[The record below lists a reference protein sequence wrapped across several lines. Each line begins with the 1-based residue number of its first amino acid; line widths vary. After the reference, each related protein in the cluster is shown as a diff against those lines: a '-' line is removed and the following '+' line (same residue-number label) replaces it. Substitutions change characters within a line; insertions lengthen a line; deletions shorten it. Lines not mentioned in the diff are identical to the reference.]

1 MEKKSK
7 NWTKWLYW
15 FSFAVAVIAVYK
27 TLDNFGEITNSIGS
41 FLDILMPFFIG
52 ILIAYILYLPCR
64 KIENGLQ
71 KAKKAK
77 WISKQARPISVII
90 VYIIAILLV
99 ILLFTFIIPPVVKSV
114 IDLANNFQGYY
125 NMAISTIQNMPE
137 DSFLKNEIIMKAINS
152 IQNIDLKEIL
162 NIEVLTQ
169 YAQGAISFANGI
181 INTFVAIIV
190 SAYILIDRRAIIGF
204 FKKLAGATLKPKM
217 YQNIDKYFNRSNTIF
232 FNFLASQFL
241 DAIVV
246 GILTSI
252 GMSLLGVKYAVLLGF
267 MIGLFNLIPYVG
279 AIIAVVVAGVITFFT
294 GGLQQAIWMLVVVII
309 LQQIDANII
318 NPRIV
323 GNSLKINPLL
333 VIFAITIGGAYFGML
348 GIFLSVP
355 VIAVVKLLLD
365 DFIEYRNKKQKV
377 KNIEQEEI

>member
-1 MEKKSK
+1 MEKKK
-7 NWTKWLYW
+7 RNWTKWLYW
-15 FSFAVAVIAVYK
+15 FSFAVAIIVVYK
-27 TLDNFGEITNSIGS
+27 TLDNLGEITSSIGS
-41 FLDILMPFFIG
+41 FLNILMPFFIG

-64 KIENGLQ
+64 KIESGLQ
-71 KAKKAK
+71 KAKKIK
-77 WISKQARPISVII
+77 WIKKEARPISVIL
-90 VYIIAILLV
+90 VYMIAILLV
-99 ILLFTFIIPPVVKSV
+99 VLLFTFIIPPVVKSV

-125 NMAISTIQNMPE
+125 DMAIHTIENMPE
-137 DSFLKNEIIMKAINS
+137 DSFLKNEVIMQIIDSVQK
-152 IQNIDLKEIL
+152 IDLKGIL
-162 NIEVLTQ
+162 NIEMLTQ

-204 FKKLAGATLKPKM
+204 FKKLAGATLKPRM

-232 FNFLASQFL
+232 FNFLASQFI

-246 GILTSI
+246 GILTLV
-252 GMSLLGVKYAVLLGF
+252 GMSILGVKYAVLLGF

-279 AIIAVVVAGVITFFT
+279 AIIAVVIATIITFFT
-294 GGLQQAIWMLVVVII
+294 GGLEQAIWMLVVVII

-323 GNSLKINPLL
+323 GSSLKINPLL

-355 VIAVVKLLLD
+355 IIAVIKLLLD
-365 DFIEYRNKKQKV
+365 DFIEYRNRKQK
-377 KNIEQEEI
+377 IEE